1 MDIFKTQF
9 DAIKDGHPIE
19 PDLNVV
25 DVWNTKRKMSSMELS
40 TLTPFACVFIILG
53 GDITEKLKQRGYL
66 KSGTYFKTHIEGFG
80 SKDSVQTA
88 VLLGATK
95 TVYET
100 PSLAGGLGIQ
110 NFEIGYTKTLTNLQG
125 KFSLTVPSLE
135 EFDEDFVASS
145 LLSPFNILH
154 CVYGWS
160 GPNIYINLPWNSM
173 LKDGIWR
180 TSVESFNPGWW
191 GTNTVYLYNR
201 SVNPQGTSYQFD
213 LTFVQTHTGI
223 MTTPE
228 TGDQQKDAKSLT
240 NKFWEIR
247 RNFTKDMNKKV
258 FNDSFVLGKESL
270 YDDLEKCY
278 QSYSQYPKDLL
289 DKTWFTNIEDYKK
302 TYGISRVNEEGN
314 TEYVID
320 TIFYPLGLVIENLI
334 ISHFRENGA
343 KELKKIFYASSEGLN
358 LMDFEFELYDGEETI
373 TRTIKINSS
382 FDIPLLKDDVD
393 FILRKPSSTWD
404 ETINNLVSICPSIY
418 RASIN
423 PFNKISDSENQI
435 AHTHVIG
442 FPEAKLEKEI
452 KKKEKELPNS
462 VKDLILD
469 YRTQDSLV
477 GEPQIEQSSV
487 GLEKLVNPIVWPS
500 LFGSESIL
508 DLGEDENTESKDVEV
523 KKSSTP
529 TNENRSRYFSSSI
542 QDMSEQNTKLLANIF
557 SDNSANRGVLIRSLS
572 QTLNLDIHGTT
583 GIFPLQLVWVRGLT
597 VGMNGKHVVLGV
609 QHNIS
614 PESFTTN
621 LRLGNLNEMVEER
634 FIRKLLPQ
642 EQQQQ
647 QQQEEKDPLIAS
659 SSGVNGSSLA
669 RASSISNI
677 QTNSEII
684 NSQNTTP
691 KLTVETTPVNQIPFI
706 K

>member
-1 MDIFKTQF
+1 
-9 DAIKDGHPIE
+9 
-19 PDLNVV
+19 
-25 DVWNTKRKMSSMELS
+25 
-40 TLTPFACVFIILG
+40 
-53 GDITEKLKQRGYL
+53 
-66 KSGTYFKTHIEGFG
+66 
-80 SKDSVQTA
+80 
-88 VLLGATK
+88 
-95 TVYET
+95 
-100 PSLAGGLGIQ
+100 
-110 NFEIGYTKTLTNLQG
+110 
-125 KFSLTVPSLE
+125 
-135 EFDEDFVASS
+135 
-145 LLSPFNILH
+145 
-154 CVYGWS
+154 
-160 GPNIYINLPWNSM
+160 
-173 LKDGIWR
+173 
-180 TSVESFNPGWW
+180 
-191 GTNTVYLYNR
+191 
-201 SVNPQGTSYQFD
+201 
-213 LTFVQTHTGI
+213 
-223 MTTPE
+223 
-228 TGDQQKDAKSLT
+228 
-240 NKFWEIR
+240 
-247 RNFTKDMNKKV
+247 
-258 FNDSFVLGKESL
+258 
-270 YDDLEKCY
+270 
-278 QSYSQYPKDLL
+278 
-289 DKTWFTNIEDYKK
+289 
-302 TYGISRVNEEGN
+302 
-314 TEYVID
+314 
-320 TIFYPLGLVIENLI
+320 
-334 ISHFRENGA
+334 
-343 KELKKIFYASSEGLN
+343 
-358 LMDFEFELYDGEETI
+358 MDFEFELYDGEETI

>member
-9 DAIKDGHPIE
+9 DAIKDGTPID

-53 GDITEKLKQRGYL
+53 GSFTEKLKQRGYL
-66 KSGTYFKTHIEGFG
+66 KAGTYFKTHIEGFG
-80 SKDSVQTA
+80 SKDSTQTA

-100 PSLAGGLGIQ
+100 PNLAGGLGIQ
-110 NFEIGYTKTLTNLQG
+110 SFEIGYTKTLTNLQG

-180 TSVESFNPGWW
+180 TSVESLNPGWW

-201 SVNPQGTSYQFD
+201 SVSPQGTSYQFD

-223 MTTPE
+223 MQTPE
-228 TGDQQKDAKSLT
+228 TGNEQKDSKSLT
-240 NKFWEIR
+240 DKFWQIR
-247 RNFTKDMNKKV
+247 NNFTKDMNKKV
-258 FNDSFVLGKESL
+258 FNDSFVKGKESL

-289 DKTWFTNIEDYKK
+289 DKTWFSNIDDYKK
-302 TYGISRVNEEGN
+302 TYGISRVNEDGN

-334 ISHFRENGA
+334 VSHFRENGA

-358 LMDFEFELYDGEETI
+358 LIDFEFQLYDGTETI

-393 FILRKPSSTWD
+393 FILRKPSNTWD

-435 AHTHVIG
+435 GHTHVIG
-442 FPEAKLEKEI
+442 FPEIKIEQEV
-452 KKKEKELPNS
+452 KKKEKELPNNI
-462 VKDLILD
+462 KDLILD

-508 DLGEDENTESKDVEV
+508 DLGEDEETGSKDVEV
-523 KKSSTP
+523 QKSSTP

-557 SDNSANRGVLIRSLS
+557 SDNTANRGVLIRSLS
-572 QTLNLDIHGTT
+572 QSLTLDIHGTT
-583 GIFPLQLVWVRGLT
+583 GIYPLQLVWVRGLT
-597 VGMNGKHVVLGV
+597 VGMNGKHVILGV

-621 LRLGNLNEMVEER
+621 LRLGNLSEMVEER

-642 EQQQQ
+642 EKQQQ
-647 QQQEEKDPLIAS
+647 QQQEEKDPLLAS
-659 SSGVNGSSLA
+659 SSGVNGVT
-669 RASSISNI
+669 
-677 QTNSEII
+677 QTNTEATII

-691 KLTVETTPVNQIPFI
+691 KLTVETTPVQQAPF